1 MNGAIAHRTSYLT
14 LGGAGLVLVAI
25 LGGNTIFAGP
35 GDSPT
40 GPANITPPAAASSSP
55 AYPYPSY
62 SKSASAPDQGAP
74 AETPAKRPLP
84 AEATYA
90 GRDRAGRLGVAV
102 VISGERAAAYLC
114 DGRRIEAWLTGT
126 AVDGE
131 LKLRG
136 ERGVRL
142 DGHLAG
148 GDRLAGTFTVAGE
161 NHRYR
166 IEPADKPAGL
176 YRAESDADSVIGW
189 IRLPGG
195 DVVGLRSGPGGTG
208 PAPGLTPGGSVR
220 IDRQTIAIQEV
231 TGRDEL

>member
-1 MNGAIAHRTSYLT
+1 MDGAIAHRTPYLS

-40 GPANITPPAAASSSP
+40 GPADITPPVAVSASP
-55 AYPYPSY
+55 ADPYPSY
-62 SKSASAPDQGAP
+62 SKSASAPDREAQIEPP
-74 AETPAKRPLP
+74 AAKPFP

-90 GRDRAGRLGVAV
+90 GHDRRGRIAVAV
-102 VISGERAAAYLC
+102 VISGDRAAAYLC

-126 AVDGE
+126 AIDGE
-131 LKLRG
+131 LSLRG
-136 ERGVRL
+136 ERGAQL
-142 DGHLAG
+142 DGHRSG
-148 GDRLAGTFTVAGE
+148 ERLAGTFDVAGQQY
-161 NHRYR
+161 RYR
-166 IEPADKPAGL
+166 IQPAHKPAGL

-189 IRLPGG
+189 IRLPSG

-208 PAPGLTPGGSVR
+208 PAPKLTPGGSVQV
-220 IDRQTIAIQEV
+220 DRQTIAIEEV